1 MMKAKRLLLLLYMVI
16 VLFAGCQ
23 KSEEVI
29 LGKAYTISYNGHNE
43 YLIIH
48 VFEYDEG
55 EQIFDSEY
63 KIFRGRPKAFF
74 AQPNAIRLKLYTEL
88 SPDNVGWVQ
97 TTYLLSS
104 DGIAI
109 ALSDETILGDEP

>member
-1 MMKAKRLLLLLYMVI
+1 MMKAKRLLLMLSMMI

-43 YLIIH
+43 CLIIH
-48 VFEYDEG
+48 VFEYDDG
-55 EQIFDSEY
+55 EQIFDSEN
-63 KIFRGRPKAFF
+63 KIFRGRPKVFF
-74 AQPNAIRLKLYTEL
+74 AQPNAIMVKLYTEL
-88 SPDNVGWVQ
+88 SPENVGWVQ
-97 TTYLLSS
+97 TAYPLSG

>member
-1 MMKAKRLLLLLYMVI
+1 MLSMMI
-16 VLFAGCQ
+16 VLFASCQ

-29 LGKAYTISYNGHNE
+29 LGKVYTISYNGHNE

-48 VFEYDEG
+48 VFEYADG
-55 EQIFDSEY
+55 EQVFDSEY
-63 KIFRGRPKAFF
+63 KTYRGRPKVFF
-74 AQPNAIRLKLYTEL
+74 AQPNSIRVKLYTEL
-88 SPDNVGWVQ
+88 SPNNVGWVQ
-97 TTYLLSS
+97 TAYLLSS

>member
-1 MMKAKRLLLLLYMVI
+1 MKAKKLLLMLSMMI
-16 VLFAGCQ
+16 VLFASCQ

-48 VFEYDEG
+48 VFEYAEG
-55 EQIFDSEY
+55 EQVFDSEY
-63 KIFRGRPKAFF
+63 KIYRGRPKVFF
-74 AQPNAIRLKLYTEL
+74 AQPNSIRVKLYTEL
-88 SPDNVGWVQ
+88 SPNNVGWVQ
-97 TTYLLSS
+97 TAYLLSS

>member
-1 MMKAKRLLLLLYMVI
+1 MLSMMV
-16 VLFAGCQ
+16 VLVAGCQ

-43 YLIIH
+43 YLIIR
-48 VFEYDEG
+48 VFEYDDV
-55 EQIFDSEY
+55 EQIFDSEN
-63 KIFRGRPKAFF
+63 KIFRGRPKVFF
-74 AQPNAIRLKLYTEL
+74 AQPNAKSVKIYTEL
-88 SPDNVGWVQ
+88 SPENVGWVQ
-97 TTYLLSS
+97 TAYPLSS